1 MYLPSI
7 RPDLSLSWAWCGPV
21 LSDVCCS
28 TVIRILL
35 WGLKGILTKIEGLLR
50 VGALALRTNK
60 AFTGNAEELSAKRKN
75 YLALSQEDFAT
86 KKKVSSTFCH
96 SCTKKIS
103 PFIVSS
109 CQVALIFAWLQKSSL
124 QAFYCLFQVC
134 VLRLTYRSALS
145 LLCYLHL
152 HFRKHFA

>member
-75 YLALSQEDFAT
+75 YLALLQEDFAKT
-86 KKKVSSTFCH
+86 TRFHPLFTFPAQ
-96 SCTKKIS
+96 KKIS

-109 CQVALIFAWLQKSSL
+109 CLMALKFAWLQKSSL
-124 QAFYCLFQVC
+124 QAFCCLFQVC
-134 VLRLTYRSALS
+134 VLRLTYWSALS
-145 LLCYLHL
+145 LLCYLHM

>member
-60 AFTGNAEELSAKRKN
+60 AFTGNAEELSAKKKE
-75 YLALSQEDFAT
+75 LSGSFT
-86 KKKVSSTFCH
+86 RRHCKKKVSSNFFL

-109 CQVALIFAWLQKSSL
+109 CLMALKFAWLQKSSL
-124 QAFYCLFQVC
+124 QAFCCLFQVC

-145 LLCYLHL
+145 LLCYLHM

>member
-28 TVIRILL
+28 TVIRIQL

-75 YLALSQEDFAT
+75 YLALSQEDFA
-86 KKKVSSTFCH
+86 KKKVSSTFCL
-96 SCTKKIS
+96 SCTKKFS
-103 PFIVSS
+103 PFFVSS
-109 CQVALIFAWLQKSSL
+109 CLMALKFAWLQKSSL
-124 QAFYCLFQVC
+124 QAFCCLFQVC

-145 LLCYLHL
+145 LLCYLHA
-152 HFRKHFA
+152 F

>member
-28 TVIRILL
+28 AVIRILL

-86 KKKVSSTFCH
+86 KKRFH
-96 SCTKKIS
+96 
-103 PFIVSS
+103 P
-109 CQVALIFAWLQKSSL
+109 LFAFPAQKS
-124 QAFYCLFQVC
+124 
-134 VLRLTYRSALS
+134 SALS
-145 LLCYLHL
+145 LYLVAWWHSNL
-152 HFRKHFA
+152 LDCKNQVCKLSVAFFKCVCWGWHIDQHYHYCVIFMHCRKHFA